1 MKFIF
6 QIHHVQNRPKKVLIL
21 DRDGVV
27 IKDTGYPHKV
37 DELFF
42 EEQNIEK
49 IKKII
54 KKNKFDICGFATNQ
68 SGVGRKI
75 FSEIQF
81 WKCHNYIIKFCL
93 LKGLKI
99 DFTADEIRL

>member
-49 IKKII
+49 INKII
-54 KKNKFDICGFATNQ
+54 KKK
-68 SGVGRKI
+68 
-75 FSEIQF
+75 
-81 WKCHNYIIKFCL
+81 
-93 LKGLKI
+93 
-99 DFTADEIRL
+99 